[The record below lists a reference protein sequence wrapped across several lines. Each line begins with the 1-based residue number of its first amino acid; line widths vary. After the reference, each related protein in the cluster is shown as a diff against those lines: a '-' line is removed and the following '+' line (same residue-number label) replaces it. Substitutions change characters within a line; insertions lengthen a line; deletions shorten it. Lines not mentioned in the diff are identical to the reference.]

1 MSSPSHLP
9 IRAAALDLD
18 GTIIGPDELVTPAVK
33 DAIQRLS
40 ARIPVFI
47 ATGREPQDVFEYAG
61 QLGLT
66 GPQLS
71 DGGAAILDPVACKHV
86 WSANLGPGLAPDVLG
101 LIEQLEA
108 NFVAT
113 HVQGTF
119 RRVTDIPDW
128 DIVRISALDL
138 SRESAE
144 CLVEQFSDH
153 PRMSVI
159 LASLP
164 YNGLWAVDFT
174 LKGVDKGSGVTRMG
188 EMLGVEPWRMVCVG
202 DSYNDLPMFG
212 ACGLAIAMGGAPED
226 IKSEAAQVARRWR
239 RMGWR
244 SPLTSSLC
252 PELINH
258 REHRGHR
265 VKIRKTTKIS
275 VRSAFSAVK
284 TL

>member
-1 MSSPSHLP
+1 MR

-18 GTIIGPDELVTPAVK
+18 GTIIGPDELITPRVK

-61 QLGLT
+61 QLGFT

-71 DGGAAILDPVACKHV
+71 DGGAAILDPVARRHV
-86 WSANLGPGLAPDVLG
+86 WSADLGPELAPDVLG
-101 LIEQLEA
+101 LIEQLDA
-108 NFVAT
+108 RFVAT

-119 RRVTDIPDW
+119 RRVMDIPDW
-128 DIVRISALDL
+128 EIVRISALDL

-144 CLVEQFSDH
+144 TLVDQFRDH

-174 LKGVDKGSGVTRMG
+174 RLGVDKGSGVARMG
-188 EMLGVEPWRMVCVG
+188 EMLGVEPVNVACVG
-202 DSYNDLPMFG
+202 DSYNDLPMFA
-212 ACGLAIAMGGAPED
+212 ACGLSIAMGGAPQD
-226 IKSEAAQVARRWR
+226 IKSAATLTVPPVEEDGLAVAIDRHILPR
-239 RMGWR
+239 
-244 SPLTSSLC
+244 
-252 PELINH
+252 ID
-258 REHRGHR
+258 
-265 VKIRKTTKIS
+265 
-275 VRSAFSAVK
+275 
-284 TL
+284 